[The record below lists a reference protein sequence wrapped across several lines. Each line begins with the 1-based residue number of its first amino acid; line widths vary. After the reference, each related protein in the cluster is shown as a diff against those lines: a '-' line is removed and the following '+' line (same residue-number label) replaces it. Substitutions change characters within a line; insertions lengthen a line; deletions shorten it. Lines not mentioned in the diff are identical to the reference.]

1 MLSIQIPFQLRRTKS
16 FLAKQ
21 ISEADSE
28 REEIAAVRA
37 ELAGALQR
45 CDRAEREKGKLMEE
59 V

>member
-1 MLSIQIPFQLRRTKS
+1 MVVSNPFQLRRTKS

-21 ISEADSE
+21 IGEADSE
-28 REEIAAVRA
+28 REEIVAVRA
-37 ELAGALQR
+37 ELAEARLR